1 MKLSFKL
8 FNFYGVPVNIKIWF
22 LLLFAMVSPM
32 FVLTIFISILIH
44 ELAHTYVA
52 LKLGYEV
59 SEVYIDIFNGAA
71 MMDINN
77 INDRDSIR
85 IISAG
90 PLSNAVLYL
99 LTIISISAFGSN
111 DFLQKMAIVNFILFV
126 FNILPIYPMDGGRL
140 LRSCLT
146 IFTGNKDKSIR
157 ISAFVS
163 LVLSISL
170 LIYSI
175 ITLNFFTILF
185 SCLFIYLAL
194 KDLKIV
200 N

>member
-8 FNFYGVPVNIKIWF
+8 FNFYGVPVNLKVWF

-44 ELAHTYVA
+44 ELAHAYA
-52 LKLGYEV
+52 AIKLGYEV

-77 INDRDSIR
+77 INDRDSVR
-85 IISAG
+85 IISVG
-90 PLSNAVLYL
+90 PLSNVMLYL
-99 LTIISISAFGSN
+99 LSLISISIFGPN
-111 DFLQKMAIVNFILFV
+111 DFLQKMAIVNLLIFI

-140 LRSCLT
+140 LRSYLT
-146 IFTGNKDKSIR
+146 IFTKNKDKSIT
-157 ISAFVS
+157 ISAIVS
-163 LVLSISL
+163 LVLSILL

-175 ITLNFFTILF
+175 ITLSYFTILF
-185 SCLFIYLAL
+185 SLLFTYLAL